1 MHLVVGNFNNTTNT
15 ILHMMQ
21 KYKHCS
27 TMTKVFKPVM
37 FNFCL
42 IAHMILSNSVQSG
55 YVYVHVCMI
64 CTANKTELN
73 FCSLVK
79 VIEQCISAVHAYDSE
94 CMVVRDKRWM
104 NLILMK
110 I

>member
-1 MHLVVGNFNNTTNT
+1 
-15 ILHMMQ
+15 
-21 KYKHCS
+21 
-27 TMTKVFKPVM
+27 MTKVFKPVM

-42 IAHMILSNSVQSG
+42 IAHMILSNSVQSV

-73 FCSLVK
+73 FK
-79 VIEQCISAVHAYDSE
+79 VIEQCISAIHAYDSE
-94 CMVVRDKRWM
+94 CRVVRDKRWI